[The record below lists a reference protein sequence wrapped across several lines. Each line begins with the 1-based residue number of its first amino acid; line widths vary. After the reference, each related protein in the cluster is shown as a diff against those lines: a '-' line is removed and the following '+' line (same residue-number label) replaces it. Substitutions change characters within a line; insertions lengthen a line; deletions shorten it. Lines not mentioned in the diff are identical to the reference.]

1 MNRFA
6 AASTASNVRQENFNA
21 VNVDL
26 NGRYMLEN
34 RSEFPCIIKRMSP
47 GTALMSGIATP
58 RNGERIIAYI
68 DHVGRIEGIANE
80 VTSEGFH
87 ILLSTS
93 EQKKDKLS
101 AQLTWLA
108 NKHELALP
116 EDRRHERVVPRKTQ
130 QNITFADG
138 AQRLCR
144 IADLSLPVR
153 QSKASSSPRSRAA
166 SCLDRSGE
174 LSSVISRAV
183 LQSSSPPSRPAQR
196 WTIFSAESIRPKDE
210 RASRLRNGKPRN
222 ARNHEKAAK
231 TAHFALNLS
240 VR

>member
-1 MNRFA
+1 LKSRFLFIDGYCIVTDNKSTQFRDGSALMNRFA

-144 IADLSLPVR
+144 IADLSLSGAAIESEFKPAIKSGVMLGPIRGTVVR
-153 QSKASSSPRSRAA
+153 HFQGGFAIEFATIQTSTT
-166 SCLDRSGE
+166 LD
-174 LSSVISRAV
+174 
-183 LQSSSPPSRPAQR
+183 
-196 WTIFSAESIRPKDE
+196 
-210 RASRLRNGKPRN
+210 
-222 ARNHEKAAK
+222 
-231 TAHFALNLS
+231 NLFG
-240 VR
+240 

>member
-6 AASTASNVRQENFNA
+6 SRPAASNVRQENFND

-58 RNGERIIAYI
+58 RNGERVIAYI
-68 DHVGRIEGIANE
+68 DHVGRIEGIASD

-87 ILLSTS
+87 IRLSAS

-116 EDRRHERVVPRKTQ
+116 EDRRHDRIVPHKSQ

-138 AQRLCR
+138 TQKLCR
-144 IADLSLPVR
+144 ISDLSL
-153 QSKASSSPRSRAA
+153 SGAA
-166 SCLDRSGE
+166 IESEFRPAIK
-174 LSSVISRAV
+174 SSVMLGPIRGVVVRHFQDGFAIEF
-183 LQSSSPPSRPAQR
+183 A
-196 WTIFSAESIRPKDE
+196 TIQTSTTLD
-210 RASRLRNGKPRN
+210 
-222 ARNHEKAAK
+222 
-231 TAHFALNLS
+231 NLFG
-240 VR
+240 

>member
-6 AASTASNVRQENFNA
+6 AASPASNVRQENFNA

-101 AQLTWLA
+101 AQLTGLPTSTNLPCPKIA
-108 NKHELALP
+108 VTNVSCRARPSRTLLLPMAPKDCAAL
-116 EDRRHERVVPRKTQ
+116 R
-130 QNITFADG
+130 TF
-138 AQRLCR
+138 RF
-144 IADLSLPVR
+144 PVR

-174 LSSVISRAV
+174 LSSVISGAV
-183 LQSSSPPSRPAQR
+183 LQSNSPPSRPAQH
-196 WTIFSAESIRPKDE
+196 WTIFSAERSAQKMNACQGYGMANREMPAITK
-210 RASRLRNGKPRN
+210 KPQ
-222 ARNHEKAAK
+222 EQPI
-231 TAHFALNLS
+231 LP
-240 VR
+240 

>member
-1 MNRFA
+1 MNRFT

-68 DHVGRIEGIANE
+68 DHGRIEGIANE

-144 IADLSLPVR
+144 IADLSLSGAAIESEFKPAIKSGVMLGPIRGTVVR
-153 QSKASSSPRSRAA
+153 HFQGGFAIEFATIQTSTT
-166 SCLDRSGE
+166 LD
-174 LSSVISRAV
+174 
-183 LQSSSPPSRPAQR
+183 
-196 WTIFSAESIRPKDE
+196 
-210 RASRLRNGKPRN
+210 
-222 ARNHEKAAK
+222 
-231 TAHFALNLS
+231 NLFG
-240 VR
+240 

>member
-1 MNRFA
+1 VKSRFLFIDGYCIVTDNKSTQFRDGSALMNRFA

-144 IADLSLPVR
+144 IADLSLSGAAIESEFKPAIKSGVMLGPIRGTVVR
-153 QSKASSSPRSRAA
+153 HFQGGFAIEFATIQTSTT
-166 SCLDRSGE
+166 LD
-174 LSSVISRAV
+174 
-183 LQSSSPPSRPAQR
+183 
-196 WTIFSAESIRPKDE
+196 
-210 RASRLRNGKPRN
+210 
-222 ARNHEKAAK
+222 
-231 TAHFALNLS
+231 NLFG
-240 VR
+240 

>member
-6 AASTASNVRQENFNA
+6 AAPTASNVRQENFNA

-34 RSEFPCIIKRMSP
+34 RSEFPCVIKRMSP
-47 GTALMSGIATP
+47 GTAQMSGIATP

-68 DHVGRIEGIANE
+68 DHVGRIEGIAHE

-87 ILLSTS
+87 ILLATS

-116 EDRRHERVVPRKTQ
+116 EDRRHERVVPHKNR

-138 AQRLCR
+138 TQRLCR
-144 IADLSLPVR
+144 IADLSL
-153 QSKASSSPRSRAA
+153 SGAA
-166 SCLDRSGE
+166 IESE
-174 LSSVISRAV
+174 FKPAIKSSVMLGPIRGTVVRHFQDGFAIEF
-183 LQSSSPPSRPAQR
+183 A
-196 WTIFSAESIRPKDE
+196 TIQTSATLD
-210 RASRLRNGKPRN
+210 
-222 ARNHEKAAK
+222 
-231 TAHFALNLS
+231 NLFG
-240 VR
+240 

>member
-6 AASTASNVRQENFNA
+6 AASSASTVRQENFNA

-34 RSEFPCIIKRMSP
+34 RSEFPCVIKRMSP

-116 EDRRHERVVPRKTQ
+116 EDRRHERVVPHKTQ
-130 QNITFADG
+130 HNITFADG
-138 AQRLCR
+138 NQRLCR
-144 IADLSLPVR
+144 IADLSLSGAAIESEFKPAIKSGIMLGPIRGTVVR
-153 QSKASSSPRSRAA
+153 HFQGGFAVEFATIQTSTT
-166 SCLDRSGE
+166 LD
-174 LSSVISRAV
+174 
-183 LQSSSPPSRPAQR
+183 
-196 WTIFSAESIRPKDE
+196 
-210 RASRLRNGKPRN
+210 
-222 ARNHEKAAK
+222 
-231 TAHFALNLS
+231 NLFG
-240 VR
+240 